1 MPQGFVLTLDS
12 SAKPFNANPLARII
26 RPNAGLKYLQ
36 IYHSVTGGQ
45 DNSAEDRRNNLR
57 VLQYQTDD
65 MKRILFDVENLV
77 PELRYHTGKWKIV
90 AEDMLTSVTEA
101 RQILSSSSNWLQLRR
116 LVGKLDNELNI
127 MTRAFDLLVAQ
138 LETYRNRTNV
148 LTVIDRLVRLRGDIP
163 KTISLLFSK
172 VSVHQNFLGLRFQLV
187 AEICHKRL
195 CFSNIKSIVWSLQGD
210 QCRTNIQREV
220 AGLLVEGTA
229 LQSINLN
236 SFMAIPAGGTVT
248 VFLTR
253 DRNQIA
259 TTFQSHV
266 NVLGIKKN
274 VTVSMNERELSFDV
288 WGNIFGGLDA
298 LLIVN
303 AQIENV
309 ENWNSIL
316 LAVEG
321 KMNRSSRLHTLLQNK
336 IVNDSKILAKEA
348 TQRLANA
355 QVAFHAA
362 QKKLSSAKEVFK
374 LKEST
379 VEDLRIEK
387 EKADNARR
395 EALLRYDLNKVR
407 FNNTLNRFHHLESA
421 VCEIKDCNYTCLVNG
436 CAVPDLCQDLQNIT
450 FIETQCDIVEKVV
463 MVEKV
468 EASEERRSF
477 QVPTYKV
484 IYTGDCK
491 SDFYSVGEQIAG
503 QIGGAVGS
511 AVGTSIGGAIGGPI
525 GGLIGGAIGGVIG
538 GAIGSALF
546 GGCDDTYE
554 TVNGEPRTVEY
565 YEKVFE
571 TKLVDTV
578 VEKVECS
585 RQTERTKPGG
595 YGPPYR
601 CCKQR
606 GCETKLLDPQCIS
619 TNNEC
624 EHSLNQL
631 KFILDLRNR
640 SLLREFLLLRNAAN
654 EMKITT
660 FSYEKARLRYE
671 KAITLLKQVEAHINQ
686 QSSAVEITNASLVRV
701 RRIVDLGLKIAEA
714 LNASDGKEVV
724 DLEELKFSLFVP
736 SEGIR
741 KISFQSNARTV
752 SGKRATIRF
761 LVDFDQVERSITS
774 ASKSITANLFSG
786 GNSRRKRS
794 IAEVISENSTNSV
807 YSSFTDYQYACL
819 FMNKTHQYFKN
830 MFDSL
835 GDLITSV
842 KGLNF
847 NLSSGL
853 RELEILTQTV
863 VNSSLSQN
871 VSLDASSGDYSNN
884 SFVGEYVEMV
894 QVLKDGIIGLNN
906 DSSQNW
912 NDTLEAWRAFLEVFT
927 SAKEF
932 EECSG
937 TQDCIEYFF
946 AGAKEFYE
954 FEDSPRAL
962 EIKEALPQLKEV
974 IKSLTTEDMSM
985 QEAEQALTRAALF
998 LNLTYDDS
1006 VLCGGLPRITS
1017 SSQGEVIIF
1026 PGDNLTLN
1034 CRAKEEQK
1042 LKYAWRRNDNIIG
1055 ETVDGTFHVG
1065 NVTTEN
1071 EGAYYCIVSNNRG
1084 STVSNVT
1091 LVKVQTKPVITD
1103 HPKPQRVVFRSQM
1116 PVTFTC
1122 NATANPLPT
1131 FEWFFQPRNS
1141 LAIKV
1146 NETRPVLYIANPDLH
1161 QEGYYY
1167 CNASNAHG
1175 IAVTQIARLDV
1186 LNYTVG
1192 LPRLLVAF
1200 NLTTRCWNSSSISSN
1215 SSAPNPLPC
1224 DSESINIEPSS
1235 LDRNLSLTRILLQSL
1250 ATSLNVSKE
1259 LIPQLEYFSRND
1271 SRLSVIFI
1279 LNVVNKPWK
1288 QDNLKLYVDIVE
1300 AIAVAKAN
1308 MFKKLQQFNTEAINK
1323 TFTVPWNTSSLVG
1336 EPGSVHV
1343 YSLPPEC
1350 PERQYL
1356 SGNGFIC
1363 GKFPVFLQLYL
1374 T

>member
-1 MPQGFVLTLDS
+1 MPQGFVLTLDR
-12 SAKPFNANPLARII
+12 SAELFNANLLSHII

-45 DNSAEDRRNNLR
+45 DNSAEDRRYNLR
-57 VLQYQTDD
+57 FLELQTQD
-65 MKRILFDVENLV
+65 MKRILLDVENSL
-77 PELRYHTGKWKIV
+77 PELRYDTGKWKVV
-90 AEDMLTSVTEA
+90 AENMLTSVIEA
-101 RQILSSSSNWLQLRR
+101 RRILSSSSNWFQLKR
-116 LVGKLDNELNI
+116 LVRKLDNDLDTI
-127 MTRAFDLLVAQ
+127 TRAFDLLVAQ
-138 LETYRNRTNV
+138 LQPYRNRTDII
-148 LTVIDRLVRLRGDIP
+148 TVIDRIVRLKADIP
-163 KTISLLFSK
+163 QTIALSFSK
-172 VSVHQNFLGLRFQLV
+172 TPVNQNLLGLRFQLV

-195 CFSNIKSIVWSLQGD
+195 CFPNIKAIVWSLQGK
-210 QCRTNIQREV
+210 QCRTNTQREV

-229 LQSINLN
+229 LRSISLN
-236 SFMAIPAGGTVT
+236 GLMAIPAGGSVT
-248 VFLTR
+248 VFLSR
-253 DRNQIA
+253 QRNQIT
-259 TTFQSHV
+259 TTFDCLV
-266 NVLGIKKN
+266 NVLGVMEK
-274 VTVSMNERELSFDV
+274 VTVTMIENELSFVVSGD
-288 WGNIFGGLDA
+288 IFGEFDA
-298 LLIVN
+298 LLTVK

-309 ENWNSIL
+309 EKWNSIL

-321 KMNRSSRLHTLLQNK
+321 KMNRSSRLHTLFEDK
-336 IVNDSKILAKEA
+336 IANYSRMLAKEA
-348 TQRLANA
+348 SRRLASA

-362 QKKLSSAKEVFK
+362 QKKLSLAKEVFQSK
-374 LKEST
+374 KST
-379 VEDLRIEK
+379 AEDLRIKK
-387 EKADNARR
+387 ENAKNALR
-395 EALLRYDLNKVR
+395 EARLRYHQTKVR
-407 FNNTLNRFHHLESA
+407 FNSTLYHFQDLESA
-421 VCEIKDCNYTCLVNG
+421 VCEIQDCNYTCLENG

-450 FIETQCDIVEKVV
+450 FLEHECDVVQNFIKVEKVQTRK
-463 MVEKV
+463 EKQ
-468 EASEERRSF
+468 RF
-477 QVPTYKV
+477 QVPIYKV
-484 IYTGDCK
+484 IYTGNCK
-491 SDFYSVGEQIAG
+491 SDISPSI
-503 QIGGAVGS
+503 IDGAMKGF
-511 AVGTSIGGAIGGPI
+511 AI
-525 GGLIGGAIGGVIG
+525 GGLIGGVIGGVIG
-538 GAIGSALF
+538 GAFS
-546 GGCDDTYE
+546 GCDDTYE
-554 TVNGEPRTVEY
+554 TVIGGYRTVEY

-571 TKLVDTV
+571 TKSVDTAV
-578 VEKVECS
+578 QKVECTG
-585 RQTERTKPGG
+585 QTERTKPGG
-595 YGPPYR
+595 YGPPYS
-601 CCKQR
+601 CCKQT
-606 GCETKLLDPQCIS
+606 GCETKVLDPQCIS

-624 EHSLNQL
+624 ENSLKEL
-631 KFILDLRNR
+631 KFLLDVRNR
-640 SLLREFLLLRNAAN
+640 SLLPEFLLLRNAAS
-654 EMKITT
+654 EVKTTT
-660 FSYEKARLRYE
+660 FSFEKARVHHE
-671 KAITLLKQVEAHINQ
+671 KAITLLKQVEAHMNQ
-686 QSSAVEITNASLVRV
+686 QFSAVEITNASLVRV
-701 RRIVDLGLKIAEA
+701 RRIVDFGLRIAEA

-724 DLEELKFSLFVP
+724 DLDELKFSLFVP
-736 SEGIR
+736 SEGFG
-741 KISFQSNARTV
+741 KISFQSNGSTV

-761 LVDFDQVERSITS
+761 LVDFNQVERSISS
-774 ASKSITANLFSG
+774 ASKSIVAKLFAG
-786 GNSRRKRS
+786 EHSRRKRS
-794 IAEVISENSTNSV
+794 IPEAISENSTNSV
-807 YSSFTDYQYACL
+807 DSSFTDYQYACL
-819 FMNKTHQYFKN
+819 FMNKTHQYLKN

-835 GDLITSV
+835 GDLIASV

-853 RELEILTQTV
+853 RELEILTQTA

-871 VSLDASSGDYSNN
+871 ISLNASSGDDSNN
-884 SFVGEYVEMV
+884 SFLEEYVEML

-906 DSSQNW
+906 DSSQHW
-912 NDTLEAWRAFLEVFT
+912 NDSLEAWRAFLEVFT

-1017 SSQGEVIIF
+1017 SSQGEVITF
-1026 PGDNLTLN
+1026 PGYNLTLS
-1034 CRAKEEQK
+1034 CRAKEEQR
-1042 LKYAWRRNDNIIG
+1042 LKYAWRRNDNSIS
-1055 ETVDGTFHVG
+1055 ESVDGTFHVG
-1065 NVTTEN
+1065 NITTEN
-1071 EGAYYCIVSNNRG
+1071 EGAYYCIVSNNKG

-1091 LVKVQTKPVITD
+1091 LVKVHRKPVITD
-1103 HPKPQRVVFRSQM
+1103 NPKPQRVVFRSQM

-1131 FEWFFQPRNS
+1131 FQWFFQPRNS

-1146 NETRPVLYIANPDLH
+1146 NETRPVLFIANPDLQ

-1175 IAVTQIARLDV
+1175 IAVTQRARLDV

-1200 NLTTRCWNSSSISSN
+1200 NLTTRCWNSSSNSSN
-1215 SSAPNPLPC
+1215 SSVPNPLPC

-1235 LDRNLSLTRILLQSL
+1235 LDRNLSLTRILLHSL
-1250 ATSLNVSKE
+1250 ASSLNVSKE
-1259 LIPQLEYFSRND
+1259 LISQLEYFSRND
-1271 SRLSVIFI
+1271 SRLSVVFI

-1288 QDNLKLYVDIVE
+1288 QDNLKFYVDIVE

-1308 MFKKLQQFNTEAINK
+1308 ILSQLQQFNTEVINK
-1323 TFTVPWNTSSLVG
+1323 TFTLPWNTSSLVG